1 MSLGEIIAREEEA
14 AKICRKR
21 AEAAKTEEI
30 KHDLA
35 WAAAEHSEIVRCMQ
49 ELQRYRRTRLTPEMQ
64 LTVDCATQH
73 IREFLEQSTKGEVAD
88 LGKVCGSNCEVWRAG
103 RCINFDWIKNLDPI
117 MSKSGVKVSLD
128 KAGKN
133 GETGITADK
142 NFARGIANFTE
153 KHLKNNMIRIAEE
166 NWTDSQVKMLK
177 GLICAA
183 INGIE
188 YADAYEAANRD

>member
-1 MSLGEIIAREEEA
+1 MSLGEIIAREEKA
-14 AKICRKR
+14 AEICRKR